1 MSMTLD
7 ASQLPKY
14 ATNLGYEVMADAYQP
29 ELAIY
34 PRLGRVIPVSAM
46 SDAPYG
52 HKAVGL
58 VGAGTPTRRRDG
70 QKVSAQSMGEGYP
83 WQLACEE
90 YADEIGIPDALLEA
104 ADAQRRVT
112 SLITEFVTTYS
123 RNAMVQKETFV
134 AGMFQKGT
142 IAAGSTTYFDNGYP
156 GNPDANA
163 GKIYD
168 GKPWFAASSNE
179 HPFKQYTPTGSEGVN
194 LNVSLALDATG
205 LDAAFRAIN
214 VTNALDERGKRIA
227 LTPRKL
233 LVPAILRTT
242 ALQLLNSELLPGA
255 ANNDINANRGL
266 VEPIISPY
274 LTDDAS
280 AASTAAWW
288 LGTDDFGLTIVD
300 SGAPV
305 LTTYRDDST
314 KTTMVQL
321 SYRFGAAVHDWRMA
335 FAANKATS

>member
-1 MSMTLD
+1 MTMTLD
-7 ASQLPKY
+7 PSQLPKY
-14 ATNLGYEVMADAYQP
+14 ATNLGYEVMADAYQT
-29 ELAIY
+29 ETAIY
-34 PRLGRVIPVSAM
+34 PRLGRVIPVAAL
-46 SDAPYG
+46 SDSPYG

-58 VGAGTPTRRRDG
+58 VGAGTPTKRLDG
-70 QKVSAQSMGEGYP
+70 QRVSAQSMGEGYP
-83 WQLACEE
+83 WQMACHE

-112 SLITEFVTTYS
+112 TLITQFVSTYS
-123 RNAMVQKETFV
+123 RNALVQKETFV

-142 IAAGSTTYFDNGYP
+142 LSAGSTAYFDNGYA

-168 GKPWFAASSNE
+168 GKPWFAASGNA
-179 HPFKQYTPTGSEGVN
+179 HPFKQYTATGSEGIN
-194 LNVSLALDATG
+194 LVVSQALTAAN
-205 LDAAFRAIN
+205 LDVAYRAIN
-214 VTNALDERGKRIA
+214 VTNALDERGKRIS

-233 LVPAILRTT
+233 LVPAALRTT
-242 ALQLLNSELLPGA
+242 ALQIINSELLPGA
-255 ANNDINANRGL
+255 ANNDINPNRGL

-274 LTDDAS
+274 LTDDAD
-280 AASTAAWW
+280 AWW
-288 LGTDDFGLTIVD
+288 LGTDDFGLDIAD

-321 SYRFGAAVHDWRMA
+321 SYRFGAAVNDWRMA
-335 FAANKATS
+335 YCSNKATS